1 MVGTLDVR
9 EKLICIITLLVILI
23 IAMTGIGGA
32 MQTVPAGDGLS
43 GTTQGLYGSQKVV
56 FLEHNMVANGTVVQ
70 GEVPFRS
77 VNFPSYWFNANTG
90 ELNGEIDFPIN
101 DSLTLIF
108 GDSLTLTGSFGSGTG
123 NKLYG
128 AYSLPAYADKAII
141 YMVDRSGDITMRAND
156 RLFTLKPG
164 NTYTYS
170 ENETLS
176 DANGVVNVVYNHTY
190 TNHGLID
197 KNSIRTSMI
206 AG

>member
-1 MVGTLDVR
+1 MDVR
-9 EKLICIITLLVILI
+9 EKLICIITLVVILI

-32 MQTVPAGDGLS
+32 LQTVPVGDSLS

-77 VNFPSYWFNANTG
+77 VDFPSYWFNANTR

-101 DSLTLIF
+101 DSLVLIF
-108 GDSLTLTGSFGSGTG
+108 GDSLTLTGNFGSGTG

-128 AYSLPAYADKAII
+128 AYSLPAYADKATI
-141 YMVDRSGDITMRAND
+141 YTVDRFGDITMRAND
-156 RLFTLKPG
+156 RLFILKPG

-176 DANGVVNVVYNHTY
+176 DVNGVVNVVYNHTY
-190 TNHGLID
+190 MNHGLID
-197 KNSIRTSMI
+197 KNNIRTTMI